1 MKIITD
7 EFVGTKE
14 KIYKLINKSEP
25 SSNYTF
31 TVENIKELSGW
42 VYITGNINE
51 AEYSI
56 NYSSAIYDNYWII
69 QFFAKIVNL
78 KDEIVIFLDYEG
90 SYPMLYAKKTDKDTV
105 RFIFAHDYILFK
117 NDENDDNCL
126 PLYKIECDILIDK
139 KELLEKFYNILNP
152 FIMNYDEKFAY
163 DSYFDLKKAKKYLKK
178 IKTFLDQKNS

>member
-1 MKIITD
+1 MSRSRKKHPFKQIATNKFMKK
-7 EFVGTKE
+7 VYNR
-14 KIYKLINKSEP
+14 KIRRSQ
-25 SSNYTF
+25 
-31 TVENIKELSGW
+31 
-42 VYITGNINE
+42 
-51 AEYSI
+51 
-56 NYSSAIYDNYWII
+56 D
-69 QFFAKIVNL
+69 FAKIVNL

-117 NDENDDNCL
+117 NDENDDNCR

-163 DSYFDLKKAKKYLKK
+163 DNYFDIKKAKKYLKK